1 MFDAIVQALPPGW
14 RAAASLIVSIVAW
27 VPAWQSRV
35 LSFVFSPGGSLATL
49 ASWLLLVLPAM
60 LLVVAMWTTM
70 LSVYTLPFRSGRT
83 TYVRSVAFTWWDA
96 GRGVS
101 LYWAGLARLALVLVG
116 LVWGG
121 LRFVVVLIGKLIK
134 SLFAT
139 PAAALDWTARRYFKP
154 GVPWLA
160 FVLILGW
167 SALEGAVFTFTL
179 RPTISEVLYD
189 LTGAPPNPALLTPIL
204 FMLLFMLIA
213 GSFACIQVLTEAIHK
228 RNVKEI
234 IQMLV
239 VEFFVMFFEV
249 VFLYREL
256 IDAITPWIAQQTAD
270 QIQLGLVSTLALGA
284 FGWVGIR
291 GMTWFLFGR
300 FGTPAV
306 IAILSRETLR
316 LDEAAVQEQANV
328 EPMRWWRDML
338 LDFKRERD
346 WFRAKADELAELM
359 VLPILQLMA
368 VALNFCLIVVTS
380 RPAFDLPFASLKE
393 ALARIP
399 RRNVQASEPVETVRS
414 VVARP
419 APEV

>member
-1 MFDAIVQALPPGW
+1 
-14 RAAASLIVSIVAW
+14 
-27 VPAWQSRV
+27 
-35 LSFVFSPGGSLATL
+35 
-49 ASWLLLVLPAM
+49 
-60 LLVVAMWTTM
+60 M

-83 TYVRSVAFTWWDA
+83 GYVRSVAFAWWDA

-101 LYWAGLARLALVLVG
+101 MYWAGLARLLVVLVGLIWGLLRYVLVLVG
-116 LVWGG
+116 KV
-121 LRFVVVLIGKLIK
+121 IK
-134 SLFAT
+134 QVFST

-154 GVPWLA
+154 GVPWVA
-160 FVLILGW
+160 FVLILAW

-189 LTGAPPNPALLTPIL
+189 LTGAPPNPAILTPIL
-204 FMLLFMLIA
+204 FLLLFMLIA
-213 GSFACIQVLTEAIHK
+213 GSFACIQVLTEAIKK
-228 RNVKEI
+228 RNPKEI

-256 IDAITPWIAQQTAD
+256 IDAITPWIAQQTAGEVR
-270 QIQLGLVSTLALGA
+270 LGLWSTLALGA

-306 IAILSRETLR
+306 MAILSRETLR
-316 LDEAAVQEQANV
+316 LDEGAEAPAPV
-328 EPMRWWRDML
+328 EPTRWWRDML
-338 LDFKRERD
+338 ADFKRERD
-346 WFRAKADELAELM
+346 WFRQKADELAELM
-359 VLPILQLMA
+359 ALPLLQLLA

-393 ALARIP
+393 AMARLP
-399 RRNVQASEPVETVRS
+399 KRS
-414 VVARP
+414 AQESGARAAAVRP